1 MTRREVANPPF
12 VKGDQVVL
20 TENTYLDSQ
29 GSKAVFVRFRA
40 DANWAD
46 ITTRS
51 GAVHSYAVAWLAHA
65 EEAQRPA
72 PSTA

>member
-1 MTRREVANPPF
+1 MKRSDTPSPAF
-12 VKGDQVVL
+12 VQGDQVVL

-29 GSKAVFVRFRA
+29 GSHAVFLRFRA

-46 ITTRS
+46 ITTRT

-65 EEAQRPA
+65 KA
-72 PSTA
+72 

>member
-1 MTRREVANPPF
+1 MTRREVSNTPF

-29 GSKAVFVRFRA
+29 GSHAVFLRFRA
-40 DANWAD
+40 DPNWAD
-46 ITTRS
+46 ITTRT

-65 EEAQRPA
+65 GAAQHPA
-72 PSTA
+72 LSTD

>member
-1 MTRREVANPPF
+1 MTRREAPSPAF

-29 GSKAVFVRFRA
+29 GSHAVFLRFRA

-51 GAVHSYAVAWLAHA
+51 GAVHRYAVAWLAHA
-65 EEAQRPA
+65 ERTKPLHAN
-72 PSTA
+72 